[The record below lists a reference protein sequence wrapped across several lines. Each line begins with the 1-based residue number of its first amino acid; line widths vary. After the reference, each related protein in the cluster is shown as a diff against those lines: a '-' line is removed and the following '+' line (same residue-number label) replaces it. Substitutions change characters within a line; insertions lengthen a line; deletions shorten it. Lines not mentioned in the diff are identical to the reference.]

1 MNKWVKA
8 GLYVV
13 TGFTAVIIGG
23 FSGVILSLKYLLL
36 FI

>member
-1 MNKWVKA
+1 MNEWVKA

-13 TGFTAVIIGG
+13 IGCTAVIIGV

>member
-1 MNKWVKA
+1 MNEWIKA
-8 GLYVV
+8 GLYVI
-13 TGFTAVIIGG
+13 TGFTEICVGG